1 MHIRFSPKFFE
12 ELMEFEVSL
21 NEIHLDKN
29 MSGKDVLVNWRFLNG
44 FNNNGRFWTDSNA
57 LSM

>member
-1 MHIRFSPKFFE
+1 
-12 ELMEFEVSL
+12 MEFEVSL